1 MQHLEDKNSDLST
14 DGAVG
19 VARDFLV
26 RFFSIFLE
34 FKICFWKSATCLA
47 ILRTRSWLPELF
59 LIGLLQVKMAQ
70 PLSEDEKQQQ
80 VRTVYLT
87 LQN

>member
-26 RFFSIFLE
+26 R
-34 FKICFWKSATCLA
+34 
-47 ILRTRSWLPELF
+47 LF
-59 LIGLLQVKMAQ
+59 LHFPQIQNLL
-70 PLSEDEKQQQ
+70 LEKCHMFGHPSDKELA
-80 VRTVYLT
+80 RLHC
-87 LQN
+87 